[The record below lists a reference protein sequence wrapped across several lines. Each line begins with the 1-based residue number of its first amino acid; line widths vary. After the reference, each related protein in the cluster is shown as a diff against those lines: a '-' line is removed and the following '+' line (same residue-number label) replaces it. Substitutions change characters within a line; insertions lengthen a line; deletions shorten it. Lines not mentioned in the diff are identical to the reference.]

1 MKGFQVFVSET
12 ELDDTTNATP
22 VYTSPSS
29 VTQPERV
36 VTIEPMVPGR

>member
-12 ELDDTTNATP
+12 ELGDTTNATP

-29 VTQPERV
+29 VTQPEPV